1 MGICIEVGDKWVIT
15 SDQYQF
21 ILNEKKVVKTGNK
34 AGEEWLDTIGYY
46 PKINQLISGLI
57 HHHINISAITS
68 LEAMA
73 TEIDRIGGLCN
84 EAFGVIK
91 PVEKIGGC
99 DWVSWNELSARGLLI
114 RINKEILHPVGLV
127 VFRDP
132 KTGISQGALIAPDGV
147 WEYDQSVSVKG

>member
-73 TEIDRIGGLCN
+73 TEIDRIGELCN

-114 RINKEILHPVGLV
+114 RINKEILHPVGLA

>member
-1 MGICIEVGDKWVIT
+1 MAIRIEVGDKWVIT

-21 ILNEKKVVKTGNK
+21 ILNEKKVVKSGKK

-46 PKINQLISGLI
+46 PKINQLISGMI
-57 HHHINISAITS
+57 HHQIHNSEIQSVK
-68 LEAMA
+68 AMA
-73 TEIDRIGGLCN
+73 DEIERIGELCN
-84 EAFGVIK
+84 EAFGILK

-99 DWVSWNELSARGLLI
+99 EWVSWNELSARGLLI
-114 RINKEILHPVGLV
+114 RINKEILHPVGLA